1 MRILLPS
8 LLICLAFQE
17 GFAIAQTPTPP
28 AATSDQTAVSTGNN
42 AFAVDLYGQ
51 LRQHPGNLFFSP
63 ESISTAFAM
72 AYAGA
77 AGQTATQ
84 MAATLHFTLP
94 PDRLHPA
101 MGALLASLNA
111 PHAGYQLSVAD
122 ALWAEKDYTFLPA
135 FLKRTRD
142 DYAAGFRP
150 MDFKTAPDASRAT
163 INHWVEQ
170 KTNDKIKDLLP
181 PGSIKPITR
190 LVLTNAIYFKGDWQT
205 PFQKSETRDEDFHLS
220 ATQTVKAPLM
230 HLEAHLGYFSSAGFQ
245 SVSIPYKAGE
255 LSMVVFLPSTPDGL
269 PAFEQS
275 FTPAN
280 AQEWLTQARGS
291 AKVILTLP
299 KFKMS
304 SEFELSDALSALG
317 MNDAFHPGT
326 ADFSAMT
333 GKRDLS
339 ISAAIHKA
347 FVDVNEEGTEAA
359 AATGIVMRSNAM
371 AYERPPV
378 VFRADHPFLF
388 LIRDNRS
395 GSILFLGRV
404 TDPAK

>member
-1 MRILLPS
+1 MYVS
-8 LLICLAFQE
+8 EVA
-17 GFAIAQTPTPP
+17 AVSQTPPTP
-28 AATSDQTAVSTGNN
+28 DQTALSDGNN
-42 AFAVDLYGQ
+42 AFAVDLYSQ
-51 LRQHPGNLFFSP
+51 LRKQPGNLFFSP

-77 AGQTATQ
+77 SGQTASQ

-101 MGALLASLNA
+101 MGALIAGLNA

-135 FLKRTRD
+135 FLKLTND

-181 PGSIKPITR
+181 SGSIKPNTR
-190 LVLTNAIYFKGDWQT
+190 LVLTNAIYFKGDWETQFKKT
-205 PFQKSETRDEDFHLS
+205 DTRDEDFHVS
-220 ATQTVKAPLM
+220 ASQTVKAPLM
-230 HLEAHLGYFSSAGFQ
+230 HLSPRIAYFNGDTFQ
-245 SVSIPYKAGE
+245 AVAIPYKVGE
-255 LSMVVFLPSTPDGL
+255 LSMLVFLPNDIDGL

-280 AQEWLTQARGS
+280 AQKWLDQVS
-291 AKVILTLP
+291 ASTKVILTLP
-299 KFKMS
+299 KFKMTS
-304 SEFELSDALSALG
+304 QFELSEALSALG
-317 MNDAFHPGT
+317 MRDAFHGS
-326 ADFSAMT
+326 ADFSGMT
-333 GKRDLS
+333 GKRDLF
-339 ISAAIHKA
+339 ISAAVHKA

-359 AATGIVMRSNAM
+359 AATGIIMRSMAM
-371 AYERPPV
+371 AREVPPV

-388 LIRDNRS
+388 LIRDNKS
-395 GSILFLGRV
+395 GSILFVGRV
-404 TDPAK
+404 TDPTK

>member
-1 MRILLPS
+1 MPQ
-8 LLICLAFQE
+8 A
-17 GFAIAQTPTPP
+17 PTTH
-28 AATSDQTAVSTGNN
+28 TSDQAAVSDGNN
-42 AFAVDLYGQ
+42 AFAVDLYSQ
-51 LRQHPGNLFFSP
+51 LRKQPGNLFFSP
-63 ESISTAFAM
+63 ESITTAFAM

-77 AGQTATQ
+77 SGETASQ

-101 MGALLASLNA
+101 MGALLAGLNA

-122 ALWAEKDYTFLPA
+122 ALWAEKGYTFLPA
-135 FLKRTRD
+135 FLKLTSD

-163 INHWVEQ
+163 INHWVEE

-181 PGSIKPITR
+181 PGSVKPSTR

-230 HLEAHLGYFSSAGFQ
+230 HLSPRIAYFSGDTFQ
-245 SVSIPYKAGE
+245 AVSIPYKAGE
-255 LSMVVFLPSTPDGL
+255 LSMLVFLPNAADGL

-280 AQEWLTQARGS
+280 AQKWIGQVS
-291 AKVILTLP
+291 ASTKVILTLP
-299 KFKMS
+299 KFKMTS
-304 SEFELSDALSALG
+304 QFELNEALSALG
-317 MNDAFHPGT
+317 MRDAFHPAT

-333 GKRDLS
+333 GKRDLW

-359 AATGIVMRSNAM
+359 AATGIIMRSMAM
-371 AYERPPV
+371 ARENPPV

-388 LIRDNRS
+388 LIRDNKS
-395 GSILFLGRV
+395 NSILFLGRV
-404 TDPAK
+404 TDPTK

>member
-1 MRILLPS
+1 MKPLL
-8 LLICLAFQE
+8 LLLVPLMYVSEVA
-17 GFAIAQTPTPP
+17 AVSQTPPTP
-28 AATSDQTAVSTGNN
+28 DQTALSDGNN
-42 AFAVDLYGQ
+42 AFAVDLYSQ
-51 LRQHPGNLFFSP
+51 LRKQPGNLFFSP

-77 AGQTATQ
+77 SGQTASQ

-101 MGALLASLNA
+101 MGALIAGLNA

-135 FLKRTRD
+135 FLKLTND

-181 PGSIKPITR
+181 SGSIKPNTR
-190 LVLTNAIYFKGDWQT
+190 LVLTNAIYFKGDWETQFKKT
-205 PFQKSETRDEDFHLS
+205 DTRDEDFHVS
-220 ATQTVKAPLM
+220 ASQTVKAPLM
-230 HLEAHLGYFSSAGFQ
+230 HLSPRIAYFNGDTFQ
-245 SVSIPYKAGE
+245 AVAIPYKVGE
-255 LSMVVFLPSTPDGL
+255 LSMLVFLPNDIDGL

-280 AQEWLTQARGS
+280 AQKWLDQVS
-291 AKVILTLP
+291 ASTKVILTLP
-299 KFKMS
+299 KFKMTS
-304 SEFELSDALSALG
+304 QFELSEALSALG
-317 MNDAFHPGT
+317 MRDAFHGS
-326 ADFSAMT
+326 ADFSGMT
-333 GKRDLS
+333 GKRDLF
-339 ISAAIHKA
+339 ISAAVHKA

-359 AATGIVMRSNAM
+359 AATGIIMRSMAM
-371 AYERPPV
+371 AREVPPV

-388 LIRDNRS
+388 LIRDNKS
-395 GSILFLGRV
+395 GSILFVGRV
-404 TDPAK
+404 TDPTK